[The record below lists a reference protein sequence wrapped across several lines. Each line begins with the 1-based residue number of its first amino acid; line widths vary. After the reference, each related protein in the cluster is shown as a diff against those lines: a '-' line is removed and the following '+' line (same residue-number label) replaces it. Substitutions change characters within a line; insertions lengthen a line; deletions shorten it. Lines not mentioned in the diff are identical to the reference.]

1 MVIEVGALLAG
12 LVLKPWV
19 EDALTLL
26 EDYVGDV
33 VKDTAVDAGKNLLRR
48 DAVKAGAKKAG
59 AAFVKEFEA
68 ELVNADLSDAEIGSL
83 GSSLKVFFSSAAVRD
98 VAARRVLG
106 TDTIADVM
114 LVKALEREWAQTQ
127 AQSLPTNFD
136 WAGVVRRHSRLVQ
149 RIIESDDTL
158 REIENTRSLS
168 ILASAARTQSL
179 QRDGSQELDQY
190 AATVRRVLGPLKLE
204 VLDPNPDHGDIALTA
219 VFVAPTLVEVPHAA
233 TDLLEDASGPQS
245 SRDGTSAEVVLADPG
260 RRLLVVLGHPG
271 SGKSV
276 LLAMLAL
283 QWAEQPA
290 PQRSRLPVPLLVD
303 LRHFASVAQK
313 DIALDFLK
321 YFDGTRGSLWSVP
334 LNAARELLSAGR
346 ASLLFDGLDEIYD
359 PSLRRDV
366 AHEIARLSVLHPN
379 ARIVVSSRRVGFRHL
394 SPVLHSHGFET
405 WAVAPLGEEQQ
416 RELILRWHRAAYR
429 EPAEGERKL
438 RRLTTMLAQSL
449 PVSEMASNPLLL
461 TLMCLLNRHH
471 ELPRDRNTLFDRA
484 SALLLEQWDLS
495 KLVQQDPELERL
507 SLDSKDK
514 QLILK
519 RVALRM
525 QGSNGVINAISEDDL
540 VGTIKE
546 CLEGDLGQ
554 PSARGLSVRV
564 VRQLRERNYILCLL
578 GAQDY
583 AFVHRCFLEFF
594 FSWAQVARYSEV
606 SESRRVPLSQLIA
619 ETFGGHWQEDSWH
632 EVLRLIV
639 ARLGPEDAQ
648 RVIEHLL
655 DLESTENS
663 LEPVWLAAA
672 CCVEFRNPGRYAP
685 VFSRLERS
693 LLRIASG
700 QKATRTF
707 GSSASSVEVQR
718 FLERQDSVRAIE
730 AISRLLAPSLEAIQ
744 SLRGIARSS
753 RNHIVRSAALKA
765 YSRLVQPDD
774 ATWHLLT
781 WLADVDNEKVWQ
793 VRQSAIR
800 ALARA
805 FPVPKTAEVLEE
817 IAANVKEAS
826 EVREAAEQE
835 VKVLRRAEGK

>member
-19 EDALTLL
+19 EDALSLL

-33 VKDTAVDAGKNLLRR
+33 VKETAVDAGKNLLRR

-68 ELVNADLSDAEIGSL
+68 ELVNADLSDAEIRSL
-83 GSSLKVFFSSAAVRD
+83 GSSLRGFFSSVLIKD
-98 VAARRVLG
+98 VAAGRILG
-106 TDTIADVM
+106 TGTIAEVM
-114 LVKALEREWAQTQ
+114 LVNSLERAWAQTQ
-127 AQSLPTNFD
+127 SQTLPTRFD

-149 RIIESDDTL
+149 RIIESDETL

-168 ILASAARTQSL
+168 ILASAAQAHTH
-179 QRDGSQELDQY
+179 QRDGIQELDQY
-190 AATVRRVLGPLKLE
+190 AATVKRVLGPLKLE
-204 VLDPNPDHGDIALTA
+204 VLDPNPDHGDLALKA
-219 VFVAPTLVEVPHAA
+219 VFVAPTLVGVPHAA
-233 TDLLEDASGPQS
+233 TDHLDDVSAPLS
-245 SRDGTSAEVVLADPG
+245 SREGTSAIDVLADQG
-260 RRLLVVLGHPG
+260 RRLLVILGHPG

-276 LLAMLAL
+276 LLAMQAL

-290 PQRSRLPVPLLVD
+290 PQRNQLPAPLLVD

-321 YFDGTRGSLWSVP
+321 YFDGARGSLWSVP

-359 PSLRRDV
+359 LSLRRDV
-366 AHEIARLSVLHPN
+366 AHEIARLSVLYPN
-379 ARIVVSSRRVGFRHL
+379 ARIIVSSRRVGFRLL
-394 SPVLHSHGFET
+394 STVFHTHGFQT
-405 WAVAPLGEEQQ
+405 WVVAPLGEEQQ
-416 RELILRWHRAAYR
+416 RELIERWHRAAYR
-429 EPAEGERKL
+429 MPVEGERKL
-438 RRLTTMLAQSL
+438 RRLATMLTQSV
-449 PVSEMASNPLLL
+449 PVAEMASNPLML

-507 SLDSKDK
+507 SLDSRDK
-514 QLILK
+514 QLVLK

-525 QGSNGVINAISEDDL
+525 QGSSGVINAISEAEL
-540 VGTIKE
+540 VGTVKD
-546 CLEGDLGQ
+546 CLESDLGQ
-554 PSARGLSVRV
+554 HGARGLAVRV

-594 FSWAQVARYSEV
+594 FAWAQVARYSEV
-606 SESRRVPLSQLIA
+606 SESERVPLSQLIS
-619 ETFGGHWQEDSWH
+619 ETFGSHWQEDSWH

-639 ARLGPEDAQ
+639 ARLGPEDGQ
-648 RVIEHLL
+648 RVIGYLL

-672 CCVEFRNPGRYAP
+672 CCVEFRNPGRYVS
-685 VFSRLERS
+685 VFSRLERT

-707 GSSASSVEVQR
+707 GSSAASVEVQR
-718 FLERQDSVRAIE
+718 LLERQDSVRAIE
-730 AISRLLAPSLEAIQ
+730 ALSKLPAPSPEAVQ

-774 ATWHLLT
+774 ATWHLLI
-781 WLADVDNEKVWQ
+781 WLADKDNETVWQ

-800 ALARA
+800 AIARV
-805 FPVPKTAEVLEE
+805 FPQSRTSDALEE
-817 IAANVKEAS
+817 IAANVTEQS

-835 VKVLRRAEGK
+835 VGRLRRTLGA